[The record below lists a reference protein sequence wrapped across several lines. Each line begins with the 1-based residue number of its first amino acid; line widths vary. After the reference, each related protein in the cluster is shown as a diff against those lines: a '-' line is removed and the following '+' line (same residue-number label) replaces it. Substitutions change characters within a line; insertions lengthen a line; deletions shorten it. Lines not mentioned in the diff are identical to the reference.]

1 MNTRNN
7 PPRRAAVVVRLAG
20 AHFAGTLVLG
30 AILFPATASAI
41 PDTDNDGIAD
51 SAETSQYK
59 TDPNNPDTDGDGL
72 SDGEEAFRATNP
84 LAQDTDGDDA
94 RDSDEVFVH
103 KTDPK
108 DTNSRPGAA
117 QAPPPVQPT
126 PAPFKPKDSDG
137 DGIPDGEE
145 IDHLLNPFLADSDF
159 DGVRDLDEFGNGTDP
174 RNPFSN

>member
-1 MNTRNN
+1 MTTRDK
-7 PPRRAAVVVRLAG
+7 PPRRAAVVARLAG
-20 AHFAGTLVLG
+20 ALFAGTLVG

-59 TDPNNPDTDGDGL
+59 TDPNKADTDGDGL
-72 SDGEEAFRATNP
+72 SDGEEANRGTNP
-84 LAQDTDGDDA
+84 LAQDTDGDNA

-117 QAPPPVQPT
+117 QAAPPAEPT
-126 PAPFKPKDSDG
+126 PAPFKPADTDG
-137 DGIPDGEE
+137 DGISDGEE
-145 IDHLLNPFLADSDF
+145 IDRLLNPFLADSDF
-159 DGVRDLDEFGNGTDP
+159 DGASDLDELVNKTDP